1 MKNLVSGFTL
11 IELLVVIGIIGILA
25 AVAIPFFQGHIIRA
39 RLTEV
44 ENAMATVK
52 SAVSVY
58 HQDTDLLPNCPSIN
72 EVRTSLGVAMG
83 SVSRIQDV
91 TVANGLITATV
102 QNIDPMV
109 NGKTLSLS
117 PSLNGD
123 GSIDW
128 SWGWSVDFPIHLR
141 PKMK

>member
-1 MKNLVSGFTL
+1 MKTYVSGFTL
-11 IELLVVIGIIGILA
+11 IELLVVIAIIGILA
-25 AVAIPFFQGHIIRA
+25 AVAIPYFQGHIIRA

-44 ENAMATVK
+44 ENTMSTLK

-58 HQDTDLLPNCPSIN
+58 YQDTELFPNCPSIN
-72 EVRTSLGVAMG
+72 EVQTSLGVAMG
-83 SVSRIQDV
+83 SVSRIQDI
-91 TVANGLITATV
+91 TVVNGLITATI

-109 NGKTLSLS
+109 NGKWLSLS

-123 GSIDW
+123 GSIEWD
-128 SWGWSVDFPIHLR
+128 WGWSGNFPIHLR